1 MRPLSFCIREIYT
14 PYYEK
19 NRNETL
25 LNFYIFGGVTMET
38 KTTVNEIVKNEY
50 VITKDGLRVS
60 YEEYI
65 DMIKSE
71 QPW

>member
-1 MRPLSFCIREIYT
+1 
-14 PYYEK
+14 
-19 NRNETL
+19 
-25 LNFYIFGGVTMET
+25 MET

-60 YEEYI
+60 YEEYL

>member
-1 MRPLSFCIREIYT
+1 
-14 PYYEK
+14 
-19 NRNETL
+19 
-25 LNFYIFGGVTMET
+25 MET
-38 KTTVNEIVKNEY
+38 KY

-60 YEEYI
+60 YEEYL

>member
-1 MRPLSFCIREIYT
+1 
-14 PYYEK
+14 
-19 NRNETL
+19 
-25 LNFYIFGGVTMET
+25 MEP

-60 YEEYI
+60 YEEYL

>member
-1 MRPLSFCIREIYT
+1 
-14 PYYEK
+14 
-19 NRNETL
+19 
-25 LNFYIFGGVTMET
+25 MET
-38 KTTVNEIVKNEY
+38 KTTVNEISKNEY